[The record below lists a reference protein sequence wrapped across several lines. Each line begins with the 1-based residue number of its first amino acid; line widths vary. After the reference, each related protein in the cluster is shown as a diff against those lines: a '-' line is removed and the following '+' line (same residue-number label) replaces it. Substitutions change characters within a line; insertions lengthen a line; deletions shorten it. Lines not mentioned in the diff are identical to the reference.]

1 MKIISLN
8 VWGGRVHTELTY
20 FLKNKQDSTDI
31 FCFQEM
37 CHRADDKFLDVEWY
51 DDGIN
56 TQLFDYIA
64 QILPNHKGFFYPHF
78 EDFWG
83 LAMFVKK
90 DIPIIGE
97 GEKLVH
103 QTESAEEA
111 RRGGTS
117 KNTQYILTEKSNKK
131 VSVVNFHGLW
141 NGRGKTDSDTR
152 IQQSK
157 EIVSF
162 LKSLE
167 GEIVFC
173 GDFNLRP
180 DTESL
185 KIIENFGFRNLIK
198 EHNILSTRTSHYK
211 KEERF
216 ADYTLVT
223 KGIEVKN
230 FKILPEEVSDHN
242 AMYLEFSL
250 K

>member
-8 VWGGRVHTELTY
+8 VWGGRVHAELTH
-20 FLKNKQDSTDI
+20 FLKSKQDSIDI

-37 CHRADDKFLDVEWY
+37 YHQADGKFSNVEWK
-51 DDGIN
+51 DDGIHN
-56 TQLFDYIA
+56 QLFDYVA
-64 QILPNHKGFFYPHF
+64 QLLPNHVGIFYPHF

-90 DIPIIGE
+90 NIQIIAE

-103 QTESAEEA
+103 QTESIEEA

-117 KNTQYILTEKSNKK
+117 KNIQYVLTEINSKK
-131 VSVVNFHGLW
+131 VSIVNFHGLW
-141 NGRGKTDSDTR
+141 NGKGKTDSESR
-152 IQQSK
+152 VAQSRK
-157 EIVSF
+157 IVEF

-167 GEIVFC
+167 GEVVLC

-185 KIIENFGFRNLIK
+185 KIVEDFGFRNLVK
-198 EHNILSTRTSHYK
+198 EYGITSTRTSHYK

-216 ADYTLVT
+216 ADYALIT
-223 KGIEVKN
+223 KGVEVKD

-250 K
+250 S